1 MKKYVEKNQISL
13 SSFQHEMLHYEKHKR
28 FPYICFNAL
37 ELSMFL
43 DLLFQKRIIENA
55 ISYIFAVSVCLKI
68 MHAAPFKILCFYITP
83 SLFSPKPF
91 FIFINHTFVLLSSFF
106 LILFVLYSSIHCLAI
121 FLIIYVFPAI
131 LKLWWTVVDKGI
143 ALIEISS

>member
-43 DLLFQKRIIENA
+43 DLLF
-55 ISYIFAVSVCLKI
+55 
-68 MHAAPFKILCFYITP
+68 
-83 SLFSPKPF
+83 
-91 FIFINHTFVLLSSFF
+91 
-106 LILFVLYSSIHCLAI
+106 
-121 FLIIYVFPAI
+121 
-131 LKLWWTVVDKGI
+131 
-143 ALIEISS
+143 